1 MFKHSNYF
9 DFKIKGSRSENC
21 ILIDVDNWVV
31 NTSNMI
37 VGVNSRGGI
46 ANSYI
51 TEVLATNIGDSNVHA
66 EDVKAGDFVL
76 LTSVA
81 TRMYCSRTFQL
92 PIDFDSTKYTEI
104 PLAHIIGVFG
114 SKNNLSLTSLKILNS
129 YIILDRVS
137 GVDKVNN
144 LVVSTE
150 GTKSVYKVLRCPENN
165 KVKEGDTVLVRD
177 NSTTELMLNGKE
189 YSFTT
194 LDMVIGKFDGD
205 IAIKNLTPLNNFIVM
220 TDYQSG
226 MAEGS
231 NIILNPEYDVTTD
244 VDQYSEVYKEDQF
257 KVLKSDCDNVFEE
270 DVVRIIREATDYCT
284 FRGIKYFVVSGSK
297 FIEAKIK

>member
-37 VGVNSRGGI
+37 IGVNSRGGI

-51 TEVLATNIGDSNVHA
+51 TEVLATNINDNNVHA

-104 PLAHIIGVFG
+104 PLAHVIGVFG
-114 SKNNLSLTSLKILNS
+114 SKNNLSLASLNILNS
-129 YIILDRVS
+129 YIVLDRVE
-137 GVDKVNN
+137 GVDEVNN
-144 LVVSTE
+144 LIVSTE
-150 GTKSVYKVLRCPENN
+150 GTKSVYKVLRCPKND
-165 KVKEGDTVLVRD
+165 KIQEGDTVLVRD
-177 NSTTELMLNGKE
+177 NSTTELMLDGKT

-194 LDMVIGKFDGD
+194 LEMVVGKFNGQID
-205 IAIKNLTPLNNFIVM
+205 ISNLSPLNNFIMM
-220 TDYQSG
+220 TDYQSN
-226 MAEGS
+226 MVEGS
-231 NIILNPEYDVTTD
+231 DIIINPEYDVTTD
-244 VDQYSEVYKEDQF
+244 LDQYSEVYKEDQF
-257 KVLKSDCDNVFEE
+257 KVLKSDCDNISEN
-270 DVVRIIREATDYCT
+270 DVVRILREATDYCT
-284 FRGIKYFVVSGSK
+284 FRGVKYFVVCGSK